1 MEISLCKYASWV
13 NHQKIASFAIT
24 SIHRTGQTVDSLDRN
39 DLEVSLLSIME
50 LLHSRMQLSFNNHD
64 LLETDK
70 CTYTS

>member
-1 MEISLCKYASWV
+1 MEISLCKNASWGD
-13 NHQKIASFAIT
+13 HQKIASLAVT